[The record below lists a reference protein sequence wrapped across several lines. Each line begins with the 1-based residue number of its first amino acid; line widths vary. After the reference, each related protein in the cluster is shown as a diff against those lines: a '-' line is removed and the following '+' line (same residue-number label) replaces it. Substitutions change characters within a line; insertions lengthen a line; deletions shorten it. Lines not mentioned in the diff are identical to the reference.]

1 MFSHIL
7 KYHLHRTK
15 NKPITT
21 SQSKI
26 NGQSTNV
33 NTDTTLIY
41 TLTFVLD
48 HPTTSLK
55 KGGCSQKKEKKR
67 RRRSIKVNYFQE
79 LWKRQKIHS

>member
-55 KGGCSQKKEKKR
+55 KGGCSQKKEKKKKKKKHQSQLFPR
-67 RRRSIKVNYFQE
+67 AVEASKNP
-79 LWKRQKIHS
+79 